1 VLAQHLRIA
10 LYKEICNYFGM
21 DAFEALGD
29 PVRRR
34 ITQLISAGA
43 LTSGDLAARIGT
55 EFGISQPAVSRHLGI
70 LRQVGLVQSQTS
82 GQRRIYTV
90 RTEAIDDI
98 ADWFTGIQAFWT
110 NRMDAL
116 GVEIARGMKAHHAAA
131 IDRTEE
137 AS

>member
-1 VLAQHLRIA
+1 
-10 LYKEICNYFGM
+10 M

-98 ADWFTGIQAFWT
+98 AEWFTGIQAFWT

-116 GVEIARGMKAHHAAA
+116 GVEIARGTKAHRAAA
-131 IDRTEE
+131 IDRAEE